1 MLIEGEK
8 MSTISLEN
16 LNLEKIKNHLKK
28 ILNAETISEF
38 TSLPSAVNTT
48 FVFEAN
54 GKKYVMKMM
63 TTPITEEW
71 EKFRFNKVKKILK
84 RFSQNEHVPVPEFI
98 HLEENE
104 EILGYRFLIIS
115 FIEGQNLWSIWR
127 NLTKEEILPI
137 VKELGKTVKTIH
149 SIEYDYFGEIEDCEN
164 VSRETN
170 YEKKMRNNIEEYV
183 ETLIER
189 KIFPQDLLQKTQSY
203 FNNLFSKINS
213 HVKPTLI
220 HNDIHQANMIVKKD
234 EDGIYHI
241 QAILDW
247 EWAAAENPIE
257 DLIYIQNGML
267 EDRNLREAFFSE
279 YYQGKRNSIEDYEI
293 YNKIFN
299 ILWTLDG
306 VVCGWTYH
314 NPTAENLNRDQK
326 NLEELIEE

>member
-1 MLIEGEK
+1 
-8 MSTISLEN
+8 MSTITLEN
-16 LNLEKIKNHLKK
+16 LNQVKIKNHLKK

-48 FVFEAN
+48 LEFEAN

-63 TTPITEEW
+63 TTPTTEEW
-71 EKFRFNKVKKILK
+71 EKYRFNKVKTILE
-84 RFSQNEHVPVPEFI
+84 RFSQNKDVHVPKFI

-127 NLTKEEILPI
+127 DLTKEEILPI
-137 VKELGKTVKTIH
+137 VKELGKIVKTIH
-149 SIEYDYFGEIEDCEN
+149 SIDYDYFGEIEDCNN

-170 YEKKMRNNIEEYV
+170 YEEKMRNNIEEYI

-189 KIFPQDLLQKTQSY
+189 KIFSQELLQKTKSY
-203 FNNLFSKINS
+203 FINEFSKINS
-213 HVKPTLI
+213 QVKSTLI

-234 EDGIYHI
+234 QDGKYQI

-247 EWAAAENPIE
+247 EWAAADNPKE

-267 EDRNLREAFFSE
+267 QDQDLREAFFTE

-293 YNKIFN
+293 YNKIFR
-299 ILWTLDG
+299 ILWTLDD
-306 VVCGWTYH
+306 VICGWTFQ
-314 NPTAENLNRDQK
+314 NPTTENLERAQNV
-326 NLEELIEE
+326 LEELIKN